1 MRHWLRRAFLGAPA
15 ALAFLGVAIR
25 WLGTARA
32 RWLTVEVAGD
42 SMQPALEAGDW
53 LVVRLLDA
61 DSPPLEAGAI
71 ALARD
76 PSGRL
81 LLKRVVGL
89 PGETIELRDAGVLV
103 DGRRLAETATQG
115 PTHPASELRTL
126 TRLDRGTY
134 YLLGDNRAA
143 STDSRDHGAF
153 RLGATTPPAIEGVA
167 VLRYWPLGRAGR
179 LARKPRT
186 FEG

>member
-1 MRHWLRRAFLGAPA
+1 MRLRVRRALLGVLAALLSLGGLGACVLELRR
-15 ALAFLGVAIR
+15 
-25 WLGTARA
+25 

-53 LVVRLLDA
+53 LVVRLIDA
-61 DSPPLEAGAI
+61 ASPIEAGAI

-81 LLKRVVGL
+81 LLKRVIGL
-89 PGETIELRDAGVLV
+89 PGETIELRDTRVLV
-103 DGRRLAETATQG
+103 NGRRLAEPYARGQTD
-115 PTHPASELRTL
+115 PASELRTL
-126 TRLDRGTY
+126 TRLDRDAY
-134 YLLGDNRAA
+134 YLLGDNRTA

-153 RLGATTPPAIEGVA
+153 RLGGSPPAIEGVA
-167 VLRYWPLGRAGR
+167 RLRYWPLGRAGR
-179 LARKPRT
+179 LHPELRT